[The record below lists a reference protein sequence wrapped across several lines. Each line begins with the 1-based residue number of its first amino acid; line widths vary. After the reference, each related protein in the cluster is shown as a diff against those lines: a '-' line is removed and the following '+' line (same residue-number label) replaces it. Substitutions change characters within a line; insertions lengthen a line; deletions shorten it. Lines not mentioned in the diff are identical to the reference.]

1 MFVIDTSLKY
11 LGLLVTCNQYLAIYI
26 LIVSLIALGIALMT
40 TATITCCDHG
50 IAAKIK
56 RVIMDRDI
64 YPRKWGL
71 GPVVCV
77 LIFTLHLS
85 VLFQIFFG

>member
-1 MFVIDTSLKY
+1 
-11 LGLLVTCNQYLAIYI
+11 
-26 LIVSLIALGIALMT
+26 MT

-71 GPVVCV
+71 GAKVKLCLFVC
-77 LIFTLHLS
+77 LAFKWSLS
-85 VLFQIFFG
+85 DKTV

>member
-26 LIVSLIALGIALMT
+26 LIVSLITLGIALMT

-71 GPVVCV
+71 GPVVNM
-77 LIFTLHLS
+77 
-85 VLFQIFFG
+85 FQFLPYI